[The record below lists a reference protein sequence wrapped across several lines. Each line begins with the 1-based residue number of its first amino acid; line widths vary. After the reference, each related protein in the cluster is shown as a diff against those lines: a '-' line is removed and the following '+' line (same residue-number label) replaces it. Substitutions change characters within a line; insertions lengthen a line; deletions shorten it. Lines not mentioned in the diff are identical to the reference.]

1 MEHSHQS
8 VFITGAS
15 SGIGWQLANDYA
27 EKGYLVYACGRSE
40 AKLHSLQAGR
50 ENIVPLSFDVTDRE
64 AVAQAFS
71 KIEQVPTLWIVNAG
85 DCEYI
90 DEGVIDAALIE
101 RVITVNVM
109 GTVNVL
115 EQMQTRLSSEHHVV
129 VVSSIAGELALP
141 RAEAYGASKAAVT
154 YLVRT
159 LQLDWKN
166 KGVAISCVFPGFV
179 KTPLTD
185 KNDFV
190 MPMMVSVEEASN
202 AIQNGIV
209 KRSAYIYFPKRFT
222 WTLRLVGILPYGLQT
237 KLVTR
242 LLNKS

>member
-1 MEHSHQS
+1 
-8 VFITGAS
+8 
-15 SGIGWQLANDYA
+15 
-27 EKGYLVYACGRSE
+27 
-40 AKLHSLQAGR
+40 
-50 ENIVPLSFDVTDRE
+50 
-64 AVAQAFS
+64 
-71 KIEQVPTLWIVNAG
+71 
-85 DCEYI
+85 
-90 DEGVIDAALIE
+90 
-101 RVITVNVM
+101 
-109 GTVNVL
+109 
-115 EQMQTRLSSEHHVV
+115 V

-185 KNDFV
+185 KNDFD

>member
-1 MEHSHQS
+1 MAHSHQS

-27 EKGYLVYACGRSE
+27 EQGYLVYACGRSKE
-40 AKLHSLQAGR
+40 KLQSLQAGR

-71 KIEQVPTLWIVNAG
+71 KMEQHPTLWIVNAG

-90 DEGVIDAALIE
+90 DEGLIDAALIE
-101 RVITVNVM
+101 RVMAVNVM

-115 EQMQTRLSSEHHVV
+115 EQMQTRLKSGHHVV

-141 RAEAYGASKAAVT
+141 RAEAYGASKAAIT

-185 KNDFV
+185 KNDFD

-202 AIQNGIV
+202 AIQTGID

-222 WTLRLVGILPYGLQT
+222 WILRLVGIMPYGLQT

-242 LLNKS
+242 LLNQS